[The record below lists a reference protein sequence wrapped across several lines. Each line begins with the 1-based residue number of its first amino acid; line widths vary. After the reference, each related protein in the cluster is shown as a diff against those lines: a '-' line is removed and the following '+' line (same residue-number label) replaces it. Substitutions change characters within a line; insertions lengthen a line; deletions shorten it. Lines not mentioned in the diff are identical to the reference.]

1 MHHVAI
7 TYPSWTSGYSL
18 LLISLVSC
26 HVHLHRRGST
36 IDGPIAWHVP
46 AATTSW
52 TVELR
57 IQQLTVQNGWFFHT
71 KSNQFS
77 PIKQRKLNRSK
88 IEIYPET
95 TMEFNLWDLGLKT
108 QFQTWNLLDLQN
120 FHPKQPHM
128 FFCLF
133 ISNQIMKTNIINTP
147 TLKACFDWKYVAL
160 SPAVPIQLP
169 METGNCAHQNWK
181 IVMNIFWI

>member
-1 MHHVAI
+1 MATLFSDTPI
-7 TYPSWTSGYSL
+7 SILNIRYSL

-57 IQQLTVQNGWFFHT
+57 IQQLTVKNWWFFHT

-77 PIKQRKLNRSK
+77 PIKQRNMNRSK
-88 IEIYPET
+88 IEVYPET
-95 TMEFNLWDLGLKT
+95 TMEFNLWELVSIPNMKFVG
-108 QFQTWNLLDLQN
+108 FAE
-120 FHPKQPHM
+120 
-128 FFCLF
+128 FFILSNHTCCFCWF
-133 ISNQIMKTNIINTP
+133 ISNQIMKTDIINTP
-147 TLKACFDWKYVAL
+147 TFRACLDWKYVAL

-169 METGNCAHQNWK
+169 METGNCAHQSWK